1 MAPSDDI
8 LYPPPTR
15 TEFSDDVYSMIG
27 RALAVANRFESNCKA
42 LALMLGIRK
51 QDSDIFSI
59 TRQQDFE
66 SLIAAIRGRQLFQQI
81 ETLVAHFELPGE
93 VKQLFHSARDD
104 RNFIAHDLTLGIDRG
119 AESEDYVETMRVDL
133 AVRVERLAMADLA
146 VCLTMI
152 LETDETVPT
161 SKFISAYVGAVKR
174 WVCYDEE

>member
-51 QDSDIFSI
+51 QDSGIFSI

-81 ETLVAHFELPGE
+81 ETLVAHFGLPGE
-93 VKQLFHSARDD
+93 AKQLFHSARDD

-146 VCLTMI
+146 VCLIMI

-161 SKFISAYVGAVKR
+161 SKFISGYAGAVKR